1 LLADVQDVANF
12 PIKTANYAAS
22 FGSFSLIPARQLLLE
37 AGRPVSVGSRAIEL
51 LHVLIERQGEVVS
64 KEELIARVWP
74 NTFVDHGSLRV
85 HIAALRRALGE
96 GRNGNRY
103 IANESGR
110 GYRFVAPV
118 SFAEMPSPSSAPNV
132 ADEPTHNLPP
142 RIVHIVG
149 RTETVDAICVQLQK
163 QRFITIVGPG
173 GVGKTTLALVVAER
187 LSVSYDGVCFVD
199 LGPVSDPLLVPSA
212 FASALGLEVR
222 SENPTPAL
230 IASLY
235 VRGRDIEE
243 AEQRR

>member
-1 LLADVQDVANF
+1 MANF

-37 AGRPVSVGSRAIEL
+37 AGRPVGVGSRAIEL
-51 LHVLIERQGEVVS
+51 LHILIERQGELVS
-64 KEELIARVWP
+64 EEELIARVWP
-74 NTFVDHGSLRV
+74 NTFVDQGSLSV
-85 HIAALRRALGE
+85 HIAALRRVLGE
-96 GRNGNRY
+96 GRDGNRY
-103 IANESGR
+103 IANVSGR

-118 SFAEMPSPSSAPNV
+118 SFAEMPSSSSAPNV

-142 RIVHIVG
+142 LIGHIVG

-187 LSVSYDGVCFVD
+187 LSVSYEGVCFVE

-222 SENPTPAL
+222 SEKSDSGISCL
-230 IASLY
+230 L
-235 VRGRDIEE
+235 GRQENS
-243 AEQRR
+243 ARY